1 MVPTLRREVAIHG
14 ADDKFAVKRYFNR
27 SGSSWDLLCNSVLQ
41 TRFSNSLNK
50 NWTPEMLQGS
60 IVFSLHCAVF
70 SSTCHKQGSH
80 KEVAQNSILF
90 CCTPCLSP
98 RPSLVHLRVYFI
110 WAGTACSI
118 SEYFIG
124 MGLLVELWLSG
135 SIHISCQCVNDHF
148 WWVSH
153 FDTSCLYLL
162 FLSMQTDCFI
172 SQSMQLINSKR

>member
-14 ADDKFAVKRYFNR
+14 ADDKSAVKRYFNKSETSCAILCYR
-27 SGSSWDLLCNSVLQ
+27 QGSP
-41 TRFSNSLNK
+41 TLNK
-50 NWTPEMLQGS
+50 NWTPEMLRGS

-98 RPSLVHLRVYFI
+98 RPSLMQSRVYFI

-124 MGLLVELWLSG
+124 MGFLVELWLSG
-135 SIHISCQCVNDHF
+135 STHLSCQCVNDHF
-148 WWVSH
+148 W
-153 FDTSCLYLL
+153 
-162 FLSMQTDCFI
+162 
-172 SQSMQLINSKR
+172 